1 MVTEEEGQRLLE
13 ENARLHKQLAD
24 VTVQLVR
31 LTARVEQLLAQ
42 LGRDS
47 SNSSKPSSTDA
58 PWKNVKRRPPSAPS
72 GKKRGGQPGHEPHK
86 REMLDPTES
95 WDIAPADRCRHCGA
109 DGGPDTVVAGDE
121 WVHQVVELVAAAS
134 VRNYHMPVQQCVRCG
149 RRVRAGLPHGVPPTA
164 TGPRLQAA
172 IATLVAKYGLS
183 REDVHGALDELF
195 GIKLSVGAIQEVTD
209 RAAQA
214 TRPAVQD
221 IAEQLMA
228 ASSKHCDETG
238 WRHDGHRAWVWV
250 LCSAM
255 GAFFR
260 VDPNRSRE
268 AFLRLLPRLEGVIH
282 TDRWRVYDIIEAELR
297 QLCHSHLRRDIQALI
312 DLGPATAA
320 LGKDLL
326 AASDALFHEWH
337 RFVRGDLD
345 RIGLQVAMAPVQ
357 ARWSELAATAA
368 KHDHKRARALGKD
381 LVKHW
386 ASLWAF
392 VDHEGAEPTNNRAER
407 DIRPSVL
414 IRKTNGGTRSDLGAE
429 FVGNLQSVIATARC
443 QGVRVVDWLEQV
455 FEAWWSPVPLPKLL
469 PRPTG

>member
-1 MVTEEEGQRLLE
+1 MTELETRLLE
-13 ENARLHKQLAD
+13 ENARLHKQLGDMTA
-24 VTVQLVR
+24 QLTR
-31 LTARVEQLLAQ
+31 LTARVEALLAQ

-47 SNSSKPSSTDA
+47 SNSSRPSSTDV
-58 PWKNVKRRPPSAPS
+58 PWKNVKRRPPTGPT

-86 REMLDPTES
+86 REMLDPTDAWE
-95 WDIAPADRCRHCGA
+95 IHADRCPGCGA
-109 DGGPDTVVAGDE
+109 ELGPSTVVPGEE
-121 WVHQVVELVAAAS
+121 WVHQLVELVGAAE
-134 VRNYHMPVQQCVRCG
+134 VRNYHMLLHQCGCG
-149 RRVRAGLPHGVPPTA
+149 RRVRARLPHGVPPTA

-172 IATLVAKYGLS
+172 IATLVSRYGLS
-183 REDVHGALDELF
+183 RQDVHEALDEIF

-209 RAAQA
+209 RVAQA
-214 TRPAVQD
+214 TRPAVED
-221 IAEQLMA
+221 IAEQLMSA
-228 ASSKHCDETG
+228 PSKHCDETG

-250 LCSAM
+250 VCSAM

-297 QLCHSHLRRDIQALI
+297 QLCHAHLRRDIQALI

-357 ARWSELAATAA
+357 ARWTELLATATN
-368 KHDHKRARALGKD
+368 HEHKRARALGKD
-381 LVKHW
+381 LKKHW
-386 ASLWAF
+386 DSLWAF
-392 VDHEGAEPTNNRAER
+392 VDHADTEPTNNRAER
-407 DIRPSVL
+407 TIRPSVL

-429 FVGNLQSVIATARC
+429 FVGNMQSIIATARC

-455 FEAWWSPVPLPKLL
+455 FEAWWAPTPLPKLL